1 MKLRIALIALIYLS
15 ISTGNAQDNEV
26 LLTID
31 NQQVTSKEFM
41 TVYQKNNVDIQTAEK
56 KSIEEYL
63 ELYINFKLK
72 VIEAESLGLDTVQS
86 FRKELDG
93 YVNQLTE
100 PYLVDRDY
108 EEALIREAYDRLQEE
123 VNVSHIMIR
132 VRNGATPEDTLKA
145 WNTINNL
152 YDSAIVAPSF
162 EELALETS
170 EDPSVK
176 DNNGNLGYFTAFRM
190 VYPFENAAYQTNPGN
205 ISRPFR
211 TTFGYHIVKV
221 YDVRPARGELRTAYI
236 MLISND
242 QSTEAEKKEAE
253 RKIQEIYSELK
264 QGANFT
270 EMARV
275 YSEDRGSSR
284 KGGELPWFS
293 TGRMVP
299 EFEEAA
305 FSIEKDGDISEPVK
319 TQFGWH
325 IIKRL
330 EYRKMGSYE
339 EEYKS
344 LKSKVEKDKR
354 SRGSRESLIRK
365 LKIEYKV
372 KTYPKAKEPFVA
384 LVDTSFFKG
393 SWDESRA
400 EGLNS
405 RIMTLTDKTYSGE
418 KKTYTQKD
426 FAQYIKSKSRK
437 SPIRDSRQT
446 VNELFD
452 QFVGEMIIEHEKS
465 VLKLKYD
472 DFRLLA
478 NEYHDGILLFE
489 IMEQKVWKKAL
500 KDTAGLEKYYNTHKN
515 EHMWGQRVDA
525 TLYYCENDSLSNIV
539 MDNLEKGRADTAIL
553 SRTNKTSALAV
564 SLKKGRF
571 EKDEIEE
578 LSKIGWQENSIQ
590 KINSNNRSVVIRIR
604 EILDPQPKELD
615 EVRGI
620 MASGYQDELDKM
632 WIEELRAKYP
642 VEVNQEAL
650 DRLIV
655 EN

>member
-221 YDVRPARGELRTAYI
+221 YDVRPARGELRTAHI

-365 LKIEYKV
+365 LKIG
-372 KTYPKAKEPFVA
+372 KE
-384 LVDTSFFKG
+384 
-393 SWDESRA
+393 
-400 EGLNS
+400 
-405 RIMTLTDKTYSGE
+405 
-418 KKTYTQKD
+418 
-426 FAQYIKSKSRK
+426 
-437 SPIRDSRQT
+437 
-446 VNELFD
+446 
-452 QFVGEMIIEHEKS
+452 
-465 VLKLKYD
+465 VL
-472 DFRLLA
+472 R
-478 NEYHDGILLFE
+478 H
-489 IMEQKVWKKAL
+489 
-500 KDTAGLEKYYNTHKN
+500 
-515 EHMWGQRVDA
+515 
-525 TLYYCENDSLSNIV
+525 
-539 MDNLEKGRADTAIL
+539 
-553 SRTNKTSALAV
+553 
-564 SLKKGRF
+564 
-571 EKDEIEE
+571 
-578 LSKIGWQENSIQ
+578 
-590 KINSNNRSVVIRIR
+590 
-604 EILDPQPKELD
+604 
-615 EVRGI
+615 
-620 MASGYQDELDKM
+620 
-632 WIEELRAKYP
+632 
-642 VEVNQEAL
+642 
-650 DRLIV
+650 
-655 EN
+655 